1 MAGPE
6 WLSDS
11 AAVLMVVTSVY
22 CAARLVVSRGR
33 DGARQRD
40 VDALHVVMG
49 VVMAGMLVGWLS
61 FGWNGLWK
69 DLFGLSAA
77 WFGWRSLSA
86 LIRSRTDRGSIFH
99 PVGHVVT
106 SGAMCA
112 MFVAAPAANAG
123 ASTMSASAGMGG
135 MGGMGGMAGM
145 AGMVTGSDGARWWP
159 AVAVLLAII
168 LFGFA
173 NWYLRALI
181 LAGARPSGAEAG
193 PTGSLPPPITL
204 SPRLALWCEIVM
216 SLTMGYMLILLR

>member
-1 MAGPE
+1 MAGPK

-22 CAARLVVSRGR
+22 CAGRLVVSRGR

-99 PVGHVVT
+99 HVGHVVT

-123 ASTMSASAGMGG
+123 ASTMSASAGM
-135 MGGMGGMAGM
+135 AGM
-145 AGMVTGSDGARWWP
+145 AGMVTGSGGARWWP

-168 LFGFA
+168 QFGFA

-181 LAGARPSGAEAG
+181 LAGTRSTGAEAG

-216 SLTMGYMLILLR
+216 SLTMGYMLIVLR